1 MKGSSPPHPFFI
13 IIIILDVWV
22 VANWI
27 YLFIIFNFFC
37 ILLTYL
43 IRFFISLSSCDN
55 CLSNF
60 ILLLKFLHLFTV
72 LFFPLIRFDFHVS
85 LSYSHLYFAVD
96 VSVIAHDA
104 IFGCLVLSWYVLVSY
119 KLCEWKSVILSRKC
133 WYWGWASTRLQ
144 FGCELYWLENS
155 IVFKLFKMA
164 HIYTY
169 FVIPDVDSL
178 ICIYLSQ

>member
-1 MKGSSPPHPFFI
+1 MCGWLWI
-13 IIIILDVWV
+13 GY
-22 VANWI
+22 I
-27 YLFIIFNFFC
+27 YLSF
-37 ILLTYL
+37 LTFSVFYWT
-43 IRFFISLSSCDN
+43 INQIFISFSSCDN

-96 VSVIAHDA
+96 VSVIACDA
-104 IFGCLVLSWYVLVSY
+104 IFGCLVLSWYVLVSC
-119 KLCEWKSVILSRKC
+119 KLCEWKSLILSRKC

-144 FGCELYWLENS
+144 YGCELYWLENS

-164 HIYTY
+164 DIYTY

-178 ICIYLSQ
+178 ICI